1 MLLLGQKERC
11 VALIEEIL
19 MSNERLLSL
28 PYWTTYRAIQILV
41 EEKLIDE
48 KKAKLYVDMQ
58 KRKSPKQ
65 SCR

>member
-1 MLLLGQKERC
+1 MILLSQKERC

-19 MSNERLLSL
+19 MANERLLSL
-28 PYWTTYRAIQILV
+28 PYWTTYRAIQILF

-48 KKAKLYVDMQ
+48 KKARIYVDMQ

>member
-1 MLLLGQKERC
+1 M
-11 VALIEEIL
+11 IEEIL
-19 MSNERLLSL
+19 MSNERLLAL